1 MKVFNDKFSLF
12 NRHQAV
18 QMVSSR
24 IGSAAPPTS
33 PVQCALS
40 LRGTCCCFFLRTRAL
55 TPAQI
60 NLVPAVPTRGSSGA
74 RGRAASQEHQGPLT
88 EGRGQAHT
96 GTQRQEQSQAPSLG
110 AVLAGSV
117 KRLGDPSP
125 APKAQTKTGQGATHI
140 LHPTAGR
147 EQPW

>member
-1 MKVFNDKFSLF
+1 MTSSVYLTGIRLFRWSLP
-12 NRHQAV
+12 A
-18 QMVSSR
+18 
-24 IGSAAPPTS
+24 SALLLPPTS

-40 LRGTCCCFFLRTRAL
+40 LRGTRCCFFLRTRAL